1 MARFHLTGSAPSPYK
16 IMRAQALK
24 GVFLSLA
31 AGMIFSADGL
41 LIKQTEA
48 YAPFNLPAAALLA
61 GLLCAG
67 VHDFSA
73 AVVTTIINYR
83 SGLLP
88 EVWRS
93 LRSKH
98 GRAVIG
104 GALFGSILGMGGYI
118 AALRLAGPAYVLPIT
133 TLYPAVASVLAVRIL
148 KERIRPLAWVG
159 LALCI
164 VGAVVVGW
172 NPPAAQ
178 TGGLFYLGLGCAALA
193 AVGWGAEG
201 VLATYG
207 MDFVEPPAALN
218 IYYLVSSVLYLI
230 IFIPTACLLFPAEQA
245 GFALLTEFA
254 ASKGLGFI
262 ALAGGLGA
270 IAYRCWYI
278 SMTLT
283 GVSRAMALNITYALW
298 GILLSALFTDV
309 EITQTLVV
317 GAVTI
322 FAGMF
327 LVIGNP
333 KDMFTLRQGD

>member
-1 MARFHLTGSAPSPYK
+1 MH
-16 IMRAQALK
+16 RADPQRLHALDAVR
-24 GVFLSLA
+24 GF
-31 AGMIFSADGL
+31 
-41 LIKQTEA
+41 
-48 YAPFNLPAAALLA
+48 ALLLFFVQLIA
-61 GLLCAG
+61 NFAWSPLFFGQ
-67 VHDFSA
+67 HQ
-73 AVVTTIINYR
+73 VTT
-83 SGLLP
+83 
-88 EVWRS
+88 
-93 LRSKH
+93 
-98 GRAVIG
+98 A
-104 GALFGSILGMGGYI
+104 
-118 AALRLAGPAYVLPIT
+118 
-133 TLYPAVASVLAVRIL
+133 
-148 KERIRPLAWVG
+148 
-159 LALCI
+159 
-164 VGAVVVGW
+164 
-172 NPPAAQ
+172 
-178 TGGLFYLGLGCAALA
+178 
-193 AVGWGAEG
+193 
-201 VLATYG
+201 
-207 MDFVEPPAALN
+207 
-218 IYYLVSSVLYLI
+218 LYLI